1 MTTTPMTTPTKETLV
16 PVEVE
21 RYSFDGKALDRVALD
36 PRIFSIPV
44 NVPLVHQ
51 VVTAYLAGL
60 RAGTQSTK
68 TRAEVAGGGAKPYRQ
83 KGTGNAR
90 QGTISAPHYT
100 GGGIALGPKPRSYE
114 QKTPRKMVQQAL
126 RCVLSDHAREGTI
139 RLVDSFAFDA
149 PKTKRAIAL
158 LEAIDA
164 QGKVLVVVSREDDH
178 AKRSFANL
186 PKVITAHADQL
197 TTYDVL
203 NADVVVFSD
212 ATLPRTKEA

>member
-1 MTTTPMTTPTKETLV
+1 MTTTDTALAPIELERRSLTG
-16 PVEVE
+16 EV
-21 RYSFDGKALDRVALD
+21 LDKVTLD
-36 PRIFSIPV
+36 PAIFSVAV

-51 VVTAYLAGL
+51 VVTAYLAGI

-68 TRAEVAGGGAKPYRQ
+68 TRSEVSGGGAKPYRQ

-114 QKTPRKMVQQAL
+114 QKTPRKMIQQAL
-126 RCVLSDHAREGTI
+126 RCVLSDHARNGSL
-139 RLVDSFAFDA
+139 RLVESFDFEV
-149 PKTKRAIAL
+149 PRTKTAIAL
-158 LEAIDA
+158 LEAVDA
-164 QGKVLVVVSREDDH
+164 NGKVLVVVGREDNN

-186 PKVITAHADQL
+186 PRVITAHADQL

-203 NADVVVFSD
+203 NADVVVFAD
-212 ATLPRTKEA
+212 HTLPGSKEA

>member
-1 MTTTPMTTPTKETLV
+1 MTTTETTFA
-16 PVEVE
+16 PVELE
-21 RYSFDGKALDRVALD
+21 RRSLDGKVLNKVTLD
-36 PRIFSIPV
+36 PTIFSIAV

-51 VVTAYLAGL
+51 VVTAYLAGI

-68 TRAEVAGGGAKPYRQ
+68 TRSEVAGGGAKPYRQ

-114 QKTPRKMVQQAL
+114 QKTPRKMIQQAL
-126 RCVLSDHAREGTI
+126 RCVLSDHARAGSL
-139 RLVDSFAFDA
+139 RLVESFDFDA
-149 PKTKRAIAL
+149 PKTKKAIAL
-158 LEAIDA
+158 LEALDA
-164 QGKVLVVVSREDDH
+164 KGKVLVVVGRDDNN

-186 PKVITAHADQL
+186 PKVLTAHADQL

-203 NADVVVFSD
+203 NADVVVFAD
-212 ATLPRTKEA
+212 HTLPRSKEA

>member
-1 MTTTPMTTPTKETLV
+1 MTTTDTTIT
-16 PVEVE
+16 PVEIERRSLEGTVLSKVE
-21 RYSFDGKALDRVALD
+21 LD
-36 PRIFSIPV
+36 PAIFSIPV

-68 TRAEVAGGGAKPYRQ
+68 TRSEVSGGGAKPYRQ

-114 QKTPRKMVQQAL
+114 QKTPRKMIQQAL
-126 RCVLSDHAREGTI
+126 RCVLSDHAREGSI
-139 RLVDSFAFDA
+139 RLVDSFDFDE
-149 PKTKRAIAL
+149 PKTKAGIAAL
-158 LEAIDA
+158 AAIDA
-164 QGKVLVVVSREDDH
+164 KGKVLVVVGREDNN
-178 AKRSFANL
+178 AKKSFANL
-186 PKVITAHADQL
+186 SMVMTAHADQL

-203 NADVVVFSD
+203 NADVVIFSD
-212 ATLPRTKEA
+212 ATLPRSKEA

>member
-1 MTTTPMTTPTKETLV
+1 MATTETTTA

-21 RYSFDGKALDRVALD
+21 RRSLAGTVLSKVTLD
-36 PRIFSIPV
+36 PTIFAIPV

-68 TRAEVAGGGAKPYRQ
+68 TRSEVAGGGAKPYRQ

-114 QKTPRKMVQQAL
+114 QKTPRKMIQQAL
-126 RCVLSDHAREGTI
+126 RCVLSDHAREGSI
-139 RLVDSFAFDA
+139 RLVDSFDFDG
-149 PKTKRAIAL
+149 PKTKAAIAA

-164 QGKVLVVVSREDDH
+164 KGKVLVVVGREDNN
-178 AKRSFANL
+178 AKKSFANL
-186 PKVITAHADQL
+186 PMVMTAHADQL

-212 ATLPRTKEA
+212 ATLPRSKEA

>member
-1 MTTTPMTTPTKETLV
+1 MTTTETV
-16 PVEVE
+16 IAPVELE
-21 RYSFDGKALDRVALD
+21 RRSLAGKVLNKVTLD
-36 PRIFSIPV
+36 PAIFSIAV

-51 VVTAYLAGL
+51 VVTAYLAGI

-68 TRAEVAGGGAKPYRQ
+68 TRSEVAGGGAKPYRQ

-114 QKTPRKMVQQAL
+114 QKTPRKMIQQAL
-126 RCVLSDHAREGTI
+126 RCVLSDHARNGSL
-139 RLVDSFAFDA
+139 RLVESFDFGA
-149 PKTKRAIAL
+149 PRTKTAIAL
-158 LEAIDA
+158 LEVLDA
-164 QGKVLVVVSREDDH
+164 KGKVLVVVGRDDNN

-186 PKVITAHADQL
+186 PKVLTAHSDQL

-203 NADVVVFSD
+203 NADVVVFAD
-212 ATLPRTKEA
+212 HTLPRSKEA